1 MLRLT
6 NYEDLFICEKC
17 KNPLTA
23 GIVRINR
30 DVAQCTTA
38 CKNNHKKTIELPMAD
53 KLNWIKPLTKA
64 IYRCRCGEE
73 CTDLKMST
81 IGEITKL
88 ILYCKKHNKRNRK
101 IDTILWNSI
110 SIARNELL
118 ESPLVVEQ
126 ESSPPP
132 PPPPTPDNILEITPN
147 SKLENNSSVKSVQT
161 VAIPESEAPSQAETS
176 FCPTCGE
183 VLPEGATKFCPN
195 CGSAI

>member
-1 MLRLT
+1 VLRLT
-6 NYEDLFICEKC
+6 DYEDLFFCEKC
-17 KNPLTA
+17 KTPLTA

-38 CKNNHKKTIELPMAD
+38 CKNNHKKIIELPMSD

-73 CTDLKMST
+73 CTDLKMIT
-81 IGEITKL
+81 TGEIIKL

-118 ESPLVVEQ
+118 ESPFVVEQ
-126 ESSPPP
+126 EL
-132 PPPPTPDNILEITPN
+132 PPPPTPENVLEITPN
-147 SKLENNSSVKSVQT
+147 PKPAPNTSVESVQI
-161 VAIPESEAPSQAETS
+161 VAIPKSEAPNQTETA

-183 VLPEGATKFCPN
+183 ALPEGATKFCPN